1 MFLVICLKL
10 GHECCEKT
18 YSPLT
23 PSSHQKK
30 VSSRWKNYPLRLHY
44 DHFIMQNK
52 KNECP
57 LSVCACVKNKHRT
70 HTSAWPLPKTPGVKV
85 GNTLRWQQPFV
96 SKYISK
102 VSNFCGNT
110 EDGGIVHVKLELR
123 LGGRCGCLHRTNATW
138 TFFLLVGQ
146 LYVVLPSVFFF
157 IIIWQDAWL

>member
-1 MFLVICLKL
+1 ML
-10 GHECCEKT
+10 
-18 YSPLT
+18 
-23 PSSHQKK
+23 
-30 VSSRWKNYPLRLHY
+30 WKNIQPANSLKPPEKPLSVVTMNKLPS
-44 DHFIMQNK
+44 DCIMTTLLCKKN

-85 GNTLRWQQPFV
+85 GNILRWQQPFV

-110 EDGGIVHVKLELR
+110 EDGGIVHVKLELK

-138 TFFLLVGQ
+138 TFFFTCWTTVHCSSLCLF
-146 LYVVLPSVFFF
+146 L
-157 IIIWQDAWL
+157 IIIW